1 MPCLHARPA
10 RSVRRHCRTG
20 IAGGVRACDLVG
32 LLKPKGNDVG
42 TRTWAGAQG
51 SGGGPSAAETSYL
64 LVFEGASSRLF
75 PLPDPGQVR
84 VGRADDADLQLADVK
99 VSRHHARITLE
110 GGRAW
115 LSDLGSQNGT
125 RVNGERV
132 VTAHPL
138 ISGDVITVSDTTLVF
153 HGGARRR
160 ATRQVLGVAPLQAR
174 IEEELERS
182 ARSGHALSLLVVDVG
197 DEPPLPL
204 LEEALRPLRL
214 SDTVGR
220 LGRQLVVLLPETDE
234 AGGRATAMRLGAK
247 LRARVGLAVY
257 PADGCD
263 VDTLLAGARR
273 AAQSVRTGTVAVVA
287 ETGEERRFG
296 DVRVL
301 VADPAMR
308 RLHALA
314 AKLARS
320 NLPVLVL
327 GETGTGK
334 EVVALAL
341 HHQSPRAQG
350 PLVTV
355 NCAALPEALAE
366 SLLFGH
372 ERGAFS
378 GAVAAQEGFVESA
391 RGGTLFLDEVG
402 ELPLATQAKLLRVL
416 DSGRYT
422 RLGDTKERE
431 SDVRLVAATNRDL
444 EEEVR
449 RGRFREDL
457 YYRLGA
463 ARLWLPPLRDR
474 KLELP
479 LLAHRLL
486 EDACREAQRPPLQ
499 ITPGAMER
507 LSQHPWPGNVRE
519 LKNLLGVAAAGASG
533 DVLELEDVAALLAFG
548 PPAPEPAAG
557 QPAESRAPAALSTEP
572 VPAPPGGAFRPLE
585 EELRELEWRRI
596 QEALAATG
604 GNKTRAAELIRMPL
618 RTFLSRLK
626 RNSAAPPA

>member
-1 MPCLHARPA
+1 M
-10 RSVRRHCRTG
+10 
-20 IAGGVRACDLVG
+20 
-32 LLKPKGNDVG
+32 GNDVG
-42 TRTWAGAQG
+42 TRTSAGAQG
-51 SGGGPSAAETSYL
+51 AGAGPAVADSPYL

-84 VGRADDADLQLADVK
+84 VGRAEDADLQLADGK
-99 VSRHHARITLE
+99 VSRHHARLTLE
-110 GGRAW
+110 DGRAW

-125 RVNGERV
+125 RVNGEPV
-132 VTAHPL
+132 GTAHPL
-138 ISGDVITVSDTTLVF
+138 LSGDVISLSDTTLVF
-153 HGGARRR
+153 HGGGRRR
-160 ATRQVLGVAPLQAR
+160 AARQVLGVAALQAR
-174 IEEELERS
+174 LEEELERS
-182 ARSGHALSLLVVDVG
+182 ARSGHSLSLLVVDTAG
-197 DEPPLPL
+197 EPPTSI
-204 LEEALRPLRL
+204 LEDALRPLRL

-234 AGGRATAMRLGAK
+234 AGARATATRLGAK
-247 LRARVGLAVY
+247 LGGRVGFAVY
-257 PADGCD
+257 PQDGCD
-263 VDTLLAGARR
+263 PDTLLAGARG
-273 AAQSVRTGTVAVVA
+273 AALNVQGAAVAGA
-287 ETGEERRFG
+287 SEAGEERRFG
-296 DVRVL
+296 EVCVV

-314 AKLARS
+314 AKLAKS

-327 GETGTGK
+327 GETGAGK

-341 HHQSPRAQG
+341 HHQSPRAG
-350 PLVTV
+350 APLVTV

-378 GAVAAQEGFVESA
+378 GAVSAQAGFVESA

-402 ELPLATQAKLLRVL
+402 ELPPATQAKLLRVL

-422 RLGDTKERE
+422 RLGDTRERE
-431 SDVRLVAATNRDL
+431 ADVRLVAATNRDL

-449 RGRFREDL
+449 RGRFRQDL

-486 EDACREAQRPPLQ
+486 EDACRDAGRPPLALS
-499 ITPGAMER
+499 PSALER
-507 LSQHPWPGNVRE
+507 LAQHPWPGNVRE
-519 LKNLLGVAAAGASG
+519 LKNLLRVAAAGAVG
-533 DVLELEDVAALLAFG
+533 EVLEAEDVVSLLGLG
-548 PPAPEPAAG
+548 PPPEPRRELSRESLRDGAQQPTGEHRAAAAAPTLQAQLG
-557 QPAESRAPAALSTEP
+557 PRADATWVPPGPSAETAVTPREP
-572 VPAPPGGAFRPLE
+572 VHFRPLE
-585 EELRELEWRRI
+585 EELRELEWRRM

-626 RNSAAPPA
+626 RNGERLPSP